1 MFTRKFTF
9 MSKNKYIAH
18 QPLSTKI
25 YVQFVMY
32 ADKV

>member
-1 MFTRKFTF
+1 

-32 ADKV
+32 ADKVWFQDNISY